1 MDLNT
6 RGRYAVMAMAE
17 LARNG
22 DGHALPLS
30 AIADR
35 QQLSVAYLEQIF
47 LKLRRAGLVESARG
61 RSGGYRLTKPATDIS
76 IAAIMQAAEEETRM
90 TRCMGEDGI
99 GCVGEEKCL
108 THCLWQALGDKI
120 RTFLSNVSLQDVLD
134 GMPKQRAA
142 AAAGAR
148 TGA

>member
-22 DGHALPLS
+22 DGTALPLS
-30 AIADR
+30 AIAER
-35 QQLSVAYLEQIF
+35 QHLSVAYLEQIF

-61 RSGGYRLTKPATDIS
+61 RSGGYRLTRPAADIT
-76 IAAIMQAAEEETRM
+76 IASIMQAAEEETRM
-90 TRCMGEDGI
+90 TRCMGEEGI

-108 THCLWQALGDKI
+108 THNLWQALGDRI
-120 RTFLSNVSLQDVLD
+120 RSFLSNVSLQDVLD
-134 GMPKQRAA
+134 GMPRQRGAA
-142 AAAGAR
+142 ETARPGA
-148 TGA
+148 